1 MMTSCCSLRRVMR
14 TSLLAWLVVSFAPAA
29 AGADLPAGAVVPAS
43 AVVSQPAA
51 KPSGESQ
58 RLVRSGVSVDFSLVP
73 AQGVK
78 ALMEGEFADV
88 RFRLSDEAS
97 GQAIRGTV
105 PGAWMDMSQVIQAKD
120 GAEQRSCKDKI
131 SLYLKGAIGIRP
143 MVDLNSYYVVLL
155 NNDAS
160 VAIVDPVVS
169 MAGATSTLASVV
181 LKAPGADWVTSDR
194 DRRLYIS
201 MPRVGQVAVMDTETF
216 KVVGNIDAGMTPVRV
231 SLQPDGRYL
240 WVGNN
245 TDDAATSGVTV
256 IDTETSKPVGFV
268 VTGAGHHEIAFTP
281 DSRLAFVTSR
291 HGGTVTVVDV
301 ATRQSIK
308 TLSTG
313 AQPLA
318 LAHSALSGSVYVSDG
333 VDGHVAVI
341 DTRALEVTRRIKLE
355 PGLGPLRITPDG
367 RFALVLNPQE
377 DRVHVIDTASNEK
390 VQDVTISGQPFQ
402 LSFSKTYAYIR
413 SLHSERVSMIN
424 LATLGR
430 GRQVAVQN
438 FSAGDQPP
446 RTSSGIAIAD
456 TIVAAAGE
464 GTIFVVNPADGTT
477 YYYME
482 GTNAPSSNYRVYGSS
497 PRAVT
502 VVDRSLKEVEPG
514 VYAGR
519 VRIPVA
525 GRYDIAFMLQSP
537 QVLHCFTAD
546 VATNPRL
553 AKVVDPLKIDFE
565 TTRREFSVDDVAV
578 IRFRVAD
585 SVTGEAR
592 PGLAGLTAMYYLA
605 PGRRRAETAVVE
617 VGAGVYEARVP
628 LAQAGAWYVYL
639 GVPRLKIGYGQLP
652 YYSLQAVD
660 KVTGPAP
667 VATR

>member
-1 MMTSCCSLRRVMR
+1 MRRLLRA
-14 TSLLAWLVVSFAPAA
+14 SLLAWLMASITTGVL
-29 AGADLPAGAVVPAS
+29 GADTPATTVSPAS
-43 AVVSQPAA
+43 AVSTQSSMAQP
-51 KPSGESQ
+51 GEHQ
-58 RLVRSGVSVDFSLVP
+58 RLVRAGVAIDFSLVP
-73 AQGVK
+73 AQGGRS
-78 ALMEGEFADV
+78 LMEGEFADV
-88 RFRLSDEAS
+88 RFRLSDES
-97 GQAIRGTV
+97 NGQPIRGTV
-105 PGAWMDMSQVIQAKD
+105 PGAWMDMSQVIHARE

-169 MAGATSTLASVV
+169 MAGATSTLASVL
-181 LKAPGADWVTSDR
+181 LKSPGADWVASDR

-201 MPRVGQVAVMDTETF
+201 MPRTGQVAAMDTETF
-216 KVVGNIDAGMTPVRV
+216 KVVDNIDAGKTPVRLG
-231 SLQPDGRYL
+231 LQPDGRYL

-245 TDDAATSGVTV
+245 ADDAATSGVTI

-268 VTGAGHHEIAFTP
+268 ATGAGHHEIAFTP
-281 DSRLAFVTSR
+281 DSRIAFVTSR
-291 HGGTVTVVDV
+291 QAGTVTVIDV
-301 ATRQSIK
+301 ATRRSVK

-313 AQPLA
+313 AQPLS

-333 VDGHVAVI
+333 VDGHVSVI
-341 DTRALEVTRRIKLE
+341 DTRAMVVTRRIALE

-367 RFALVLNPQE
+367 RYALVLNPQE
-377 DRVHVIDTASNEK
+377 DRVSVIDVASNEK
-390 VQDVTISGQPFQ
+390 VQDVTIAGQPFQ
-402 LSFSKTYAYIR
+402 LSFSKTYAYVR

-430 GRQVAVQN
+430 GRQIAVQN
-438 FSAGDQPP
+438 FAAGDQPP

-537 QVLHCFTAD
+537 QVLHCFAAD
-546 VATNPRL
+546 VAANPRL

-565 TTRREFSVDDVAV
+565 TTRREFAVNEVAA

-585 SVTGEAR
+585 SATGEAR
-592 PGLAGLTAMYYLA
+592 AGLTGLTAMVYLA
-605 PGRRRAETAVVE
+605 PGRRRSEVAVVE
-617 VGAGVYEARVP
+617 VGGGVYEARVALP
-628 LAQAGAWYVYL
+628 QAGAWYVHL
-639 GVPRLKIGYGQLP
+639 GVPSLKIAYGQLP

-660 KVTGPAP
+660 KVAGPAP